1 MTRRHR
7 YLVPFVFVV
16 SATLAACGSSSAS
29 PSAESVLPVRA
40 VQAGAVQVKITPTV
54 LDASG
59 AKFTIVLDTHS
70 ADLSLDLTT
79 ASQLDVDGTA
89 WAIEG
94 WSGDGPGGH
103 HRSGQLQFTAKGPA
117 QGTATLRIS
126 GLPEPVEATWELGGG

>member
-1 MTRRHR
+1 MTLRHR
-7 YLVPFVFVV
+7 YLVFFVLVV
-16 SATLAACGSSSAS
+16 SGTLAACSSSSAS
-29 PSAESVLPVRA
+29 PSTAPAFAVRA
-40 VQAGAVQVKITPTV
+40 VDAGAVKVKITPTK
-54 LDASG
+54 LDPSG
-59 AKFTIVLDTHS
+59 AEFTIVLDTHS
-70 ADLSLDLTT
+70 ADLSLDLAT

-103 HRSGQLQFTAKGPA
+103 HRTGQLQFTAKGPA